1 MHKSTSLGQ
10 IVILNSHFSLLHLPC
25 ANTQPQQNRCLVFSL
40 AVLFSHLLST
50 PKHLNFL
57 RT

>member
-25 ANTQPQQNRCLVFSL
+25 TNTQPQQNRCLVFSL
-40 AVLFSHLLST
+40 AVLFSM
-50 PKHLNFL
+50 PKGEEHLNFL